1 MKRIIIILLG
11 SALIFHVIRT
21 TYMINVQ
28 QEKIDSINAV
38 LARMQ
43 AAQRAE
49 AKSSLQ
55 ALKKDAAPGLD
66 TMLKTYQQGP
76 PHASQKFIDRIQNP
90 KQ

>member
-1 MKRIIIILLG
+1 
-11 SALIFHVIRT
+11 
-21 TYMINVQ
+21 
-28 QEKIDSINAV
+28 
-38 LARMQ
+38 MQ

-49 AKSSLQ
+49 AKSSFQ

-76 PHASQKFIDRIQNP
+76 PHASQEFIDRIQNP